1 MTRLPCFPPTANRTT
16 DPKRVSRVPRH
27 LGRLFAGIVVVVSLS
42 CGGLVNLLR
51 DRVVGHIDFSD
62 VRGHEP
68 QIPETATAGVPFPV
82 TVWTMG
88 GGCHDGGDTEVDV
101 DGLSAE
107 VTPYDYLRT
116 GAGVCTD
123 ILLRFEHKVTVRF
136 DAPGPGE
143 VVLRYSTDSWDHNS
157 DGRKVFTVEVSP
169 AR

>member
-1 MTRLPCFPPTANRTT
+1 MTRLACFPPNPYRTT
-16 DPKRVSRVPRH
+16 DPKRVPRGPRH

-42 CGGLVNLLR
+42 CYGPA

-62 VRGHEP
+62 IRGHEP
-68 QIPETATAGVPFPV
+68 QIPETAIAGVPFPV

-88 GGCHDGGDTEVDV
+88 GGCHEGGDTEVDI
-101 DGLSAE
+101 DGLTAE
-107 VTPYDYLRT
+107 VTPYDYLETRF
-116 GAGVCTD
+116 GVCTD
-123 ILLRFEHKVTVRF
+123 ILLRFEHKATVRF

-143 VVLRYSTDSWDHNS
+143 VVLRYSTDNWDHNR